1 MSLDFWIGL
10 LLGLLIP
17 LLAFPWIIRLYM
29 RNKLRLRKL
38 ISEMY
43 HKDLLPEICRVE
55 GMLSLYEIENKENQE
70 MKDLYISIAKKA
82 ILRHKKHVSNLIKE
96 YEPFQ

>member
-1 MSLDFWIGL
+1 MSLDLLIGL
-10 LLGLLIP
+10 LLGLSISAAVFP
-17 LLAFPWIIRLYM
+17 LTIRLYM
-29 RNKLRLRKL
+29 RNKIRLRKL

-82 ILRHKKHVSNLIKE
+82 ILRHKKHVSDLIKE